1 MRIRHVTTIVAGALL
16 LGVVVTAQPPA
27 SQPPAGQPPA
37 AQPPAGQPPAGQPA
51 AGQPPAGQGRG
62 EGRGGGRGGFGRG
75 IAMVPFEEHEGYT
88 QIFDGTSMKGW
99 DGDPAFWK
107 VEAGALVGQSTVEN
121 AVKENTFLIWR
132 GGEPAD
138 FELKLEY
145 RINSTNSGIQFR
157 SVHLP
162 AGPTSS
168 ERGGPIAGKWVLKGY
183 QADIDFTNQYTG
195 QIYEERGRT
204 FLAMRGQ
211 FSRVT
216 PEGVVQGVASLQTG
230 PSDLKG
236 IFNINGWNQVH
247 LIARGNLITE
257 IVNGQVTSVLLDD
270 DPKGRA
276 MKGLMG
282 FQMHMGPPMKVEFRN
297 TWLKQY

>member
-1 MRIRHVTTIVAGALL
+1 MLK
-16 LGVVVTAQPPA
+16 TAAFLVSTVIAA
-27 SQPPAGQPPA
+27 STLI
-37 AQPPAGQPPAGQPA
+37 AQ
-51 AGQPPAGQGRG
+51 QPPAGQGPPG
-62 EGRGGGRGGFGRG
+62 GGQRGGGGGMRGPAPIAYEDHTGFQ
-75 IAMVPFEEHEGYT
+75 
-88 QIFDGTSMKGW
+88 QIFDGKSLKNW
-99 DGDPAFWK
+99 DGDPAFWR
-107 VEAGALVGQSTVEN
+107 VEGDAIVGESTDAN
-121 AVKENTFLIWR
+121 PVKQNTFMIYR
-132 GGEPAD
+132 GGEPGD
-138 FELKLEY
+138 FELKVEF
-145 RINSTNSGIQFR
+145 RINNTNSGVQYR
-157 SVHLP
+157 SVQVP
-162 AGPTSS
+162 ADDKT
-168 ERGGPIAGKWVLKGY
+168 GKWVLKGY

-297 TWLKQY
+297 IWLKQY